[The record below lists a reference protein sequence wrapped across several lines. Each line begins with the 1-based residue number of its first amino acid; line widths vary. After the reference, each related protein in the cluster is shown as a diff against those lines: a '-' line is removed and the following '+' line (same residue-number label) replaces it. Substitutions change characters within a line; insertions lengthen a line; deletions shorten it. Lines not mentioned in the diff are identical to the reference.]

1 MGLGLLGRGVGEA
14 AFLAECGAK
23 LIITDLK
30 TREQL
35 KSSLTKLRKYKNIKF
50 VLGEH
55 RLEDFSA
62 KGGPASGGKRP
73 DFILKAASVP
83 LNSPYIAEARR
94 NKIPVEMSASLFTR
108 LSDVPVIGVTG
119 TRGKSTVAHLIFHIL
134 KTAGKR
140 AVLGGNVLGVS
151 NLPFLK
157 KADELDFAVLELD
170 SWQLQGFGES
180 RISPHIAV
188 FTTFYP
194 DHMNYYGNKMKRYFD
209 DKALI
214 FSNQKKGDILVAG
227 KQALS
232 YIKRWGG
239 RVKGK
244 LVVPSILPRE
254 FSTQLLGAHNEYNVA
269 LAVVAARSL
278 GVNDDMI
285 KKAIRS
291 FKGVPYRLEL
301 VRTVRGIKIYNDTT
315 ATTPEATIAAL
326 RALGHSMSK
335 LGDKRI
341 VLIMG
346 GSDKGL
352 DMSGLVKEIPKYCKV
367 AIFLSGT
374 GTEKLKTTNY
384 RLKTVTEY
392 NNLKDAVYRAIKLA
406 KKGGIILFSPAF
418 ASFGMFKNEY
428 DRGDKFVKLVKKL

>member
-1 MGLGLLGRGVGEA
+1 MTKIDYKKYFKGKRVTVMGLGLLGRGVGEA

-30 TREQL
+30 TRGQL
-35 KSSLTKLRKYKNIKF
+35 KSSLTKLQKYNPEEPLRGHGAGNIKF

-55 RLEDFSA
+55 RLEDFKS
-62 KGGPASGGKRP
+62 R

-94 NKIPVEMSASLFTR
+94 NKIPVEMSASLFAR

-194 DHMNYYGNKMKRYFD
+194 DHLNYYGNKMKRYFD

-227 KQALS
+227 KQALP

-269 LAVVAARSL
+269 LAVAAARSL

-315 ATTPEATIAAL
+315 
-326 RALGHSMSK
+326 
-335 LGDKRI
+335 
-341 VLIMG
+341 
-346 GSDKGL
+346 
-352 DMSGLVKEIPKYCKV
+352 
-367 AIFLSGT
+367 
-374 GTEKLKTTNY
+374 
-384 RLKTVTEY
+384 
-392 NNLKDAVYRAIKLA
+392 
-406 KKGGIILFSPAF
+406 
-418 ASFGMFKNEY
+418 
-428 DRGDKFVKLVKKL
+428 

>member
-1 MGLGLLGRGVGEA
+1 GRGVGEA

-30 TREQL
+30 TRGQL
-35 KSSLTKLRKYKNIKF
+35 KSSLTKLQKYNPEEPLRGHGAGNIKF

-55 RLEDFSA
+55 RLEDFKS
-62 KGGPASGGKRP
+62 R

-94 NKIPVEMSASLFTR
+94 NKIPVEMSASLFAR

-194 DHMNYYGNKMKRYFD
+194 DHLNYYGNKMKRYFD

-227 KQALS
+227 KQALP

-269 LAVVAARSL
+269 LAVAAARSL

-326 RALGHSMSK
+326 KALGHSMSK

-352 DMSGLVKEIPKYCKV
+352 DMSG
-367 AIFLSGT
+367 
-374 GTEKLKTTNY
+374 
-384 RLKTVTEY
+384 
-392 NNLKDAVYRAIKLA
+392 
-406 KKGGIILFSPAF
+406 
-418 ASFGMFKNEY
+418 
-428 DRGDKFVKLVKKL
+428 